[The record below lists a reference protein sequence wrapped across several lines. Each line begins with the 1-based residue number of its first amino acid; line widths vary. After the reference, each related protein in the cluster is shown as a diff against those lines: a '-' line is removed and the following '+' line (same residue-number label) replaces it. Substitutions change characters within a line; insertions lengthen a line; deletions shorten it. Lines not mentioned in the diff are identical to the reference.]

1 MANGTE
7 ASEGSAPPSGVGSH
21 QERTLDVKIAAG
33 SRWRS
38 AVDTTEVVVV
48 RAPDDEASLECG
60 GHEMLAAGA
69 EGGANGSITPEFSG
83 GSQLGKRYCDEEAGL
98 EVLCIKAGDGSLALG
113 GRALQLK
120 EAKPLPSS
128 D

>member
-1 MANGTE
+1 
-7 ASEGSAPPSGVGSH
+7 
-21 QERTLDVKIAAG
+21 VKITAG

-48 RAPDDEASLECG
+48 RAPSDETSLECG
-60 GHEMLAAGA
+60 GLEMVAVGT
-69 EGGANGSITPEFSG
+69 EVSANGGIHPDHSG
-83 GSQLGKRYCDEEAGL
+83 GTQLGKRYCDDEAGL
-98 EVLCIKAGDGSLALG
+98 EVLCTKAGDGSLALAG
-113 GRALQLK
+113 KALGLK

>member
-1 MANGTE
+1 
-7 ASEGSAPPSGVGSH
+7 
-21 QERTLDVKIAAG
+21 VKITAG

-48 RAPDDEASLECG
+48 RAPKDEASLECG
-60 GHEMLAAGA
+60 GHEMVAAGA
-69 EGGANGSITPEFSG
+69 DGTAGASIHPDFSS
-83 GSQLGKRYCDEEAGL
+83 GSQLGKRYCDDDAGL
-98 EVLCIKAGDGSLALG
+98 EVLCTKAGDGSLALEG
-113 GRALQLK
+113 KALHLK

>member
-1 MANGTE
+1 
-7 ASEGSAPPSGVGSH
+7 
-21 QERTLDVKIAAG
+21 VKLVAG

-48 RAPDDEASLECG
+48 RAPEDEASLECG
-60 GHEMLAAGA
+60 GHEMLAVGT
-69 EGGANGSITPEFSG
+69 EGGPSGSIAPDFSA
-83 GSQLGKRYCDEEAGL
+83 GSQLGKRYCDEGDQL
-98 EVLCIKAGDGSLALG
+98 EVLCVKAGDGSLARG
-113 GRALQLK
+113 GQALHLK